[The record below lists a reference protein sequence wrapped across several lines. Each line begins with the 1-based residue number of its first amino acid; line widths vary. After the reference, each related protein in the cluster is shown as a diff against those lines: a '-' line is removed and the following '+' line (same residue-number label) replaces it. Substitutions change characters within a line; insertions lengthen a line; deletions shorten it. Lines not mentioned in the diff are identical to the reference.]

1 MVRGSG
7 WHERRK
13 AMSRIFRGIG
23 ASLSRREFV
32 RLGGAGLAGAALLG
46 VTGCGGEESTAAAR
60 YGPTKGWIAALMGND
75 DAVVH
80 VVLLGDSIFDNAAYV
95 AGAPDVVR
103 QMRQRLPQGSKA
115 TLAAVDGSTIGDV
128 RGQLRGVP
136 ADATHLVLSV
146 GGNDALGRN
155 DSLATPARSTAEA
168 LSGLADIGDEFERAY
183 LAMLADVLA
192 RRLPTAIC
200 TVYYPRFPDAALQ
213 KVAVAALTMFNDCIV
228 RAAFAHGLPLLDLR
242 LICSE
247 ETDYANPIEP
257 SARGG
262 EKIARAIVEYVES
275 DPLEGRTEVFT

>member
-1 MVRGSG
+1 MRG
-7 WHERRK
+7 ER
-13 AMSRIFRGIG
+13 AMSRIFRGIR

-32 RLGGAGLAGAALLG
+32 RLSGASLAGAALLG
-46 VTGCGGEESTAAAR
+46 VAGCRGEENTVAAR
-60 YGPTKGWIAALMGND
+60 HGPTEGWIGALTGND
-75 DAVVH
+75 VAVGH

-95 AGAPDVVR
+95 AGAPDVV
-103 QMRQRLPQGSKA
+103 QQVRQRLPSGSRA
-115 TLAAVDGSTIGDV
+115 TLAAVDGSRIGDV
-128 RGQLRGVP
+128 QRQLRRVP
-136 ADATHLVLSV
+136 EDATHLVLSV
-146 GGNDALGRN
+146 GGNDALGRS
-155 DSLATPARSTAEA
+155 DFLEAPARSTAEA
-168 LSGLADIGDEFERAY
+168 LSGLSDIADEFERAY

-200 TVYYPRFPDAALQ
+200 TIYYPRFPDAALQ
-213 KVAVAALTMFNDCIV
+213 KVAVAALTVFNDSII